1 MAEDHSDWLNF
12 AASCMSDVQW
22 EVAAIRP
29 DAVLSHRSCPWGG
42 HLIRLDAKNVFI
54 QNASADPADILVRP
68 EVREMSPGK
77 SKAEFTWRCLEIY
90 APGDALIECTNNW
103 STRLFGVLFGH
114 SLGSTRLHLFQEART
129 VTRHALYKD
138 FPEPGDSTQ
147 VETETIGI
155 VRRLPHPS
163 GNRYRLVFV
172 FSTPEDNFAGS
183 SLCDQHLPAFTDMYR
198 NMFDRVVNGPGFLDM
213 RSVDA
218 NMYLVLSLR
227 AFNRGPPMI
236 PHNSPCSEE
245 SFHISVGEHLGLLSW
260 IRFKPHEKFCL
271 REYLRCFMERLGYQ
285 LKIYGVMDGRKL
297 VPYQCVVVRSEW
309 DQSRASFY
317 EAFKVQKAA
326 YRRANGGPKSPNL
339 IEDLAPHFLPG
350 VHQRDTDSQIS
361 TPKQHTT
368 VRKTFVELDEEDDM
382 GKPKLPKQLKRS
394 ISTGEVMTCF
404 V

>member
-68 EVREMSPGK
+68 EVREMTPGK
-77 SKAEFTWRCLEIY
+77 SKAEITWRCREIY
-90 APGDALIECTNNW
+90 APGDALMECTNCW

-114 SLGSTRLHLFQEART
+114 SLGSTRLHFFQEATT
-129 VTRHALYKD
+129 VSRHALYKD

-213 RSVDA
+213 RGVDA

-271 REYLRCFMERLGYQ
+271 REYLRCFMERLGHQ
-285 LKIYGVMDGRKL
+285 LKTYEVMDGRKL
-297 VPYQCVVVRSEW
+297 VNYQCVVVRQEW
-309 DQSRASFY
+309 EQLRTSFY
-317 EAFKVQKAA
+317 QAFKVQKAA
-326 YRRANGGPKSPNL
+326 YRHANGG
-339 IEDLAPHFLPG
+339 
-350 VHQRDTDSQIS
+350 TS
-361 TPKQHTT
+361 TPSLVADAAPRFALREFSCCAQPQGIKTV
-368 VRKTFVELDEEDDM
+368 VRKTFIDLDEDSDDSADC
-382 GKPKLPKQLKRS
+382 LKRS
-394 ISTGEVMTCF
+394 NSTGEVMTLYF